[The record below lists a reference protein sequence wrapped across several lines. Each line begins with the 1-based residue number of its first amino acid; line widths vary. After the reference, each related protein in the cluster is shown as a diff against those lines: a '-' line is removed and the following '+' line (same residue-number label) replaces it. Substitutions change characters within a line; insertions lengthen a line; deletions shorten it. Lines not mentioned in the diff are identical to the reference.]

1 MSELSKNIILITY
14 VSGHH
19 NWTAASQLPS
29 HHIKPKNEQNNLAI
43 SRIVVLSPL
52 TAKNAF
58 THHVVCWADTLT
70 SGSRWTMCTAL
81 MYSILQWV
89 GTCPLKS
96 ALPVG
101 DLDLIYGS
109 FGSHKSSPK
118 RHVNQFSLFAQLIR
132 VPNTHTQT
140 DRKTD
145 RPCVQVISPKSWKQ
159 SIL

>member
-1 MSELSKNIILITY
+1 
-14 VSGHH
+14 
-19 NWTAASQLPS
+19 
-29 HHIKPKNEQNNLAI
+29 
-43 SRIVVLSPL
+43 
-52 TAKNAF
+52 
-58 THHVVCWADTLT
+58 
-70 SGSRWTMCTAL
+70 